1 MQRTPRPIDR
11 LKVTD
16 SAFIL
21 NLGFFALVGFN
32 TITHE
37 DGYKSWGST
46 WAMVDLGFYRWTGF
60 IGSEV

>member
-1 MQRTPRPIDR
+1 MQRTPRPIDH

-32 TITHE
+32 TIHHT
-37 DGYKSWGST
+37 DGAVTWGST
-46 WAMVDLGFYRWTGF
+46 WMSFDLLGLRWAGFLGA
-60 IGSEV
+60 SS